1 MTGNPSMW
9 FVNIKRKALRNSLAA
24 LAVIFVTFEA
34 RAEDLPNF
42 SVERWCSQVSKVSG
56 DSAVI
61 YGGCIEQE
69 QNAYDELKQT
79 WATVPSKARSWCEQV
94 ARSTGPGSFVIFK
107 GCIDQEA
114 AARQEN
120 TTRQFKR

>member
-1 MTGNPSMW
+1 MRL
-9 FVNIKRKALRNSLAA
+9 IRIERKMLRNLFAA
-24 LAVIFVTFEA
+24 LVVIIATSEA
-34 RAEDLPNF
+34 RAEDLPDF
-42 SVERWCSQVSKVSG
+42 PVEQWCKKVSKVAG

-79 WATVPSKARSWCEQV
+79 WAAVPGKTRSWCGQV
-94 ARSTGPGSFVIFK
+94 AKSTGLGSFVILK
-107 GCIDQEA
+107 GCIEQEA

-120 TTRQFKR
+120 ATRQFKR